1 MSSKEGGGKKQTVDL
16 QQCAA
21 MRAAANGGDEKI
33 IAIINQLLGAAKQPP
48 RTRVRLRID
57 DIYYLLDMVCEV
69 FKSKPALVEI
79 EVSVFFLLFC
89 CCKKNNYKIFD
100 HPHRFSNDL
109 KNLVSVL
116 VMICSPSKGT
126 RDHLW

>member
-79 EVSVFFLLFC
+79 EVSFVSC
-89 CCKKNNYKIFD
+89 CCFVVAKKISIKSSIIRIVF
-100 HPHRFSNDL
+100 P
-109 KNLVSVL
+109 
-116 VMICSPSKGT
+116 MI
-126 RDHLW
+126 

>member
-1 MSSKEGGGKKQTVDL
+1 MSSKEGGRKKQTVDL

-21 MRAAANGGDEKI
+21 MRAAENGGDEKI

-57 DIYYLLDMVCEV
+57 DIYYLLDVVCEV

-79 EVSVFFLLFC
+79 EVSVCFVVVVVCLWKRN
-89 CCKKNNYKIFD
+89 KKNLRSSA
-100 HPHRFSNDL
+100 RFSQ
-109 KNLVSVL
+109 
-116 VMICSPSKGT
+116 
-126 RDHLW
+126 

>member
-79 EVSVFFLLFC
+79 EVRSLFLVVVLLLQ
-89 CCKKNNYKIFD
+89 KK
-100 HPHRFSNDL
+100 
-109 KNLVSVL
+109 
-116 VMICSPSKGT
+116 
-126 RDHLW
+126 